1 MCVPR
6 VPVGNTENY
15 RVCRS
20 QSADFAQVPV
30 RQGTA
35 VFSAEIARNS
45 LAKTAS
51 LTVFFSGNFN
61 VFHGTGTDQK
71 SMTCQAEMRGA
82 REKHHVSTGTLGT
95 QIKPTPARTDASLR
109 NGNLRV
115 AGNIL
120 VCLAM

>member
-1 MCVPR
+1 MAIAEGEARASDIGLPLIYVPR
-6 VPVGNTENY
+6 VPVGNAENY

-20 QSADFAQVPV
+20 QPADFAQVPV

-61 VFHGTGTDQK
+61 VFHGT
-71 SMTCQAEMRGA
+71 E
-82 REKHHVSTGTLGT
+82 
-95 QIKPTPARTDASLR
+95 PTK
-109 NGNLRV
+109 NQ
-115 AGNIL
+115 
-120 VCLAM
+120 

>member
-1 MCVPR
+1 MGIAEGEVRASDIGLPLIYVPR

-20 QSADFAQVPV
+20 QPADFAQVPV

-51 LTVFFSGNFN
+51 LTGIFLGKFQRFS
-61 VFHGTGTDQK
+61 
-71 SMTCQAEMRGA
+71 
-82 REKHHVSTGTLGT
+82 
-95 QIKPTPARTDASLR
+95 R
-109 NGNLRV
+109 NRNRLKINDLPG
-115 AGNIL
+115 
-120 VCLAM
+120 